1 MNLKFHDQVNP
12 AWGPDKVE
20 GLALKYV
27 KRTLLML
34 LVIKWGEFGM
44 KIMVY

>member
-1 MNLKFHDQVNP
+1 MDLKLHGQMNP

-27 KRTLLML
+27 ERTFLTL
-34 LVIKWGEFGM
+34 LVIYWVGGG
-44 KIMVY
+44 